1 MDIILGSSS
10 RARAQVLREAGF
22 TFTVIEPRIDEKAV
36 GKGIHSPNTLVLK
49 LAHAK
54 AETILQ
60 RRPPPGFLITSDQVV
75 VSDYQI
81 LGKPADTGEARA
93 RLVSYHQNPPMT
105 YTAVVVTNTK
115 TRKQAVDVHRSCVLF
130 KQIPKKAIDAAL
142 RRGTIM
148 DCCGAFD
155 IDDPDLKPHI
165 EAINGDRT
173 SVLGMPIETVKTLLA
188 ALDYPF

>member
-10 RARAQVLREAGF
+10 PFRAQVLREAGF
-22 TFTVIEPRIDEKAV
+22 TFTVIRPDIDEKLIS
-36 GKGIHSPNTLVLK
+36 KGILSPNTLVLK

-54 AETILQ
+54 AEAILQ
-60 RRPPPGFLITSDQVV
+60 RRPPAGFLITSDQVV
-75 VSDYQI
+75 VSDGQI
-81 LGKPADTGEARA
+81 LEKPSSPTEARA
-93 RLVSYHQNPPMT
+93 RLVDYWQNPPMT

-115 TRKQAVDVHRSCVLF
+115 TRAQAVAVDRACVLF
-130 KQIPKKAIDAAL
+130 RQISKKAIDGAL

-155 IDDPDLKPHI
+155 IDDPDLKPFI

-173 SVLGMPIETVKTLLA
+173 SVLGMPIATVKLLLG
-188 ALDYPF
+188 ALDYKF

>member
-10 RARAQVLREAGF
+10 AARAQILREAGF
-22 TFTVIEPRIDEKAV
+22 TFTVIKPNIDEKTI
-36 GKGIHSPNTLVLK
+36 GKGIHSPNHLVLK

-54 AETILQ
+54 AEAILQ
-60 RRPPPGFLITSDQVV
+60 RRPPAGLLITSDQVV

-81 LGKPADTGEARA
+81 LGKPKDTDQARGWLVNYGE
-93 RLVSYHQNPPMT
+93 NPPMT

-115 TRKQAVDVHRSCVLF
+115 TRKEAVDVHRSCVLF

-173 SVLGMPIETVKTLLA
+173 SVLGMPIDSVKTLLG
-188 ALDYPF
+188 ALDYKF